1 MKIYCINLPRD
12 VERRAKMEGE
22 LKKLSI
28 PAEFIEGVDGRKLA
42 GEELKKVYA
51 KWRTRFRHGKSLSR
65 GEIGCA
71 LSHVKIYDEVL
82 KGADEVGIVF
92 EDDVS
97 FEEGIL
103 DALHEVEGF
112 LKATNN
118 PTIVQLPGLER
129 DLRQGGAAEMIAV
142 KSAMGTYAYALNRAG
157 AELLKKEFSP
167 VKMPIDKY
175 SYLIKHYGLKFY
187 VYPKVVL
194 SVDMEGESSV
204 GKDRFIK
211 MSAPVMVLYK
221 AWRVIGV
228 LIDGAFNVCTSK

>member
-1 MKIYCINLPRD
+1 MKVYCINLPRD

-28 PAEFIEGVDGRKLA
+28 PVEFIKGVDGRRLTN
-42 GEELKKVYA
+42 EELKKVYA
-51 KWRTRFRHGKSLSR
+51 KWRTRFRHGKDLSR

-82 KGADEVGIVF
+82 KGADEVGMVF

-97 FEEGIL
+97 FRDGAF
-103 DALHEVEGF
+103 DALHKVEGF
-112 LKATNN
+112 LKATND
-118 PTIVQLPGLER
+118 PAIVQLPGLER
-129 DLRQGGAAEMIAV
+129 DLPQGDATEIIPV
-142 KSAMGTYAYALNRAG
+142 KSAMGTYAYAINRAG

-187 VYPKVVL
+187 VYSKIVL

-211 MSAPVMVLYK
+211 MSALVMILYK
-221 AWRVIGV
+221 VWRAIGV
-228 LIDGAFNVCTSK
+228 LIDEAFNVCTCK